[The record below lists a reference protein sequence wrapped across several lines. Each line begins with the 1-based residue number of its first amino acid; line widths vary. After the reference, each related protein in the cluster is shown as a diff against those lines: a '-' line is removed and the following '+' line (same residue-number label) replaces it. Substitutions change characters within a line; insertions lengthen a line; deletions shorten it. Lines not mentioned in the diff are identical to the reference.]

1 MPLPD
6 LLRPRLE
13 RREQIR
19 SILVL
24 LLAPAAVFAQA
35 RQFQIGLSKDGEL
48 ELIERREMPVCRTA
62 GPEHWIVTFRANI
75 VSPR

>member
-19 SILVL
+19 SLLVL

-35 RQFQIGLSKDGEL
+35 RQFQN
-48 ELIERREMPVCRTA
+48 
-62 GPEHWIVTFRANI
+62 WIVEGR
-75 VSPR
+75 